1 MSQLPIASFT
11 QVRAFAR
18 VLLTR
23 HRGSIA
29 LMLAFYAVA
38 AIAALV
44 PAEVVGLLTN
54 DATTHSLTAVRI
66 TDLVEVL
73 AASSFGRR
81 VGMEMLQSNVTK

>member
-38 AIAALV
+38 AIAALGN
-44 PAEVVGLLTN
+44 A
-54 DATTHSLTAVRI
+54 AQTAARSNVRI
-66 TDLVEVL
+66 FMAHSRSKLWHQPHHH
-73 AASSFGRR
+73 AGR
-81 VGMEMLQSNVTK
+81 